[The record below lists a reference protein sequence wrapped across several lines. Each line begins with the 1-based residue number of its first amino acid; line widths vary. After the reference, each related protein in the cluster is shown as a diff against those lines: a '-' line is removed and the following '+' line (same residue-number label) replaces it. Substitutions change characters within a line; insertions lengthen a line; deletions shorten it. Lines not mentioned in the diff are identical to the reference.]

1 MHIRLNNPDN
11 LFAWVIEIK
20 LDFIGGRTN
29 GFITS
34 ELKLLNEVFVWV
46 LCHASALISV
56 KEDIVDVEGSSYE
69 RFSVSVGDFLG
80 ATSFGGFNATDC
92 EKALIKRTDL
102 DIDFNLVVLEGNKRK
117 SKSRVAT
124 EPELKRNVKSSFRES
139 SARGTDSLGD
149 ISSTASGG
157 NISESRVCKVSKLGS
172 LANHFVVT
180 RFLFTC
186 KSKLVPDVHPVT
198 ILTINSLTT
207 NLNLNHRDHLFPRA
221 I

>member
-1 MHIRLNNPDN
+1 VHKAAGKEGVTVSNMHIRLNNPDN

-29 GFITS
+29 GFITG
-34 ELKLLNEVFVWV
+34 ELKLFNEVFVWV

-124 EPELKRNVKSSFRES
+124 EPELKRNIKCSLRKVFAWSTHSIWGTFVFTSS
-139 SARGTDSLGD
+139 L
-149 ISSTASGG
+149 
-157 NISESRVCKVSKLGS
+157 NIGEKRIRKVCKLSSITNHLG
-172 LANHFVVT
+172 VT
-180 RFLFTC
+180 FFL
-186 KSKLVPDVHPVT
+186 L
-198 ILTINSLTT
+198 
-207 NLNLNHRDHLFPRA
+207 
-221 I
+221 